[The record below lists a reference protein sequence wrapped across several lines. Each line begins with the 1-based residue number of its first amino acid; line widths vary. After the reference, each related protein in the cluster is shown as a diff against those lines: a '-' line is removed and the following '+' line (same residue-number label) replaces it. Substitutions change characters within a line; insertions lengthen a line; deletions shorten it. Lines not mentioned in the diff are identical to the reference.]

1 MIRTDS
7 LRGRIALMVAHCA
20 GMVDLVALPVWVGT
34 LMAQYHFD
42 PQQAGG
48 LVTLFLLSA
57 VLASS
62 VMAPRFHRLQGRWVA
77 VPAFALAALA
87 FLAAAR
93 MTDFASLAGLHVL
106 SGLGAG
112 AALSVTHG
120 TIGRSASPH
129 RLFAIVGTALGLF
142 AVIFLGATPALVA
155 ALGGPALFMA
165 LGGVMAVAALV
176 AAMAFPV
183 AEAESVASQAF
194 RVSGQRLS
202 RAVWCVILGVSS
214 MAVVQA
220 MVFSFVERAGAERGF
235 SAAQVTAV
243 LIAVGLVNLLP
254 TALAALLER
263 RLDARRVVLAG
274 PAVQAALA
282 LAIAGAAGFWPYALA
297 TAVFVTP
304 MLFTH
309 TFAFGLL
316 ARLDVSGRAT
326 AATPAMLMIGSAIG
340 PVLGGTLV
348 KAFGYGGLGLVA
360 LLIDGLAIFLF
371 SRVMPAA
378 APVEAAA

>member
-1 MIRTDS
+1 
-7 LRGRIALMVAHCA
+7 
-20 GMVDLVALPVWVGT
+20 
-34 LMAQYHFD
+34 
-42 PQQAGG
+42 
-48 LVTLFLLSA
+48 
-57 VLASS
+57 
-62 VMAPRFHRLQGRWVA
+62 MAPRFHRLQGRWVA
-77 VPAFALAALA
+77 VPGFALAALA

>member
-1 MIRTDS
+1 
-7 LRGRIALMVAHCA
+7 
-20 GMVDLVALPVWVGT
+20 
-34 LMAQYHFD
+34 
-42 PQQAGG
+42 
-48 LVTLFLLSA
+48 
-57 VLASS
+57 
-62 VMAPRFHRLQGRWVA
+62 
-77 VPAFALAALA
+77 
-87 FLAAAR
+87 
-93 MTDFASLAGLHVL
+93 
-106 SGLGAG
+106 
-112 AALSVTHG
+112 
-120 TIGRSASPH
+120 
-129 RLFAIVGTALGLF
+129 
-142 AVIFLGATPALVA
+142 
-155 ALGGPALFMA
+155 
-165 LGGVMAVAALV
+165 VMAVAALV

>member
-77 VPAFALAALA
+77 VPGFALAALA